1 MRFSRHAKNKMRLYG
16 VTLDEV
22 SALISPAGRDG
33 EDRRGNLRYIGT
45 IRGLSICV
53 IRAHDDLTTVIT
65 VYDLEA

>member
-16 VTLDEV
+16 VNRAEV
-22 SALISPAGRDG
+22 LAIISPANRVG
-33 EDRRGNLRYIGT
+33 EDRRGNPRYIGK
-45 IRGLSICV
+45 IRGLLICV

>member
-1 MRFSRHAKNKMRLYG
+1 MHFSRHAKNKMRLYS
-16 VTLDEV
+16 VTQSEV
-22 SALISPAGRDG
+22 LAIVSPANRDG
-33 EDRRGNLRYIGT
+33 EDRHGNPRYIGT